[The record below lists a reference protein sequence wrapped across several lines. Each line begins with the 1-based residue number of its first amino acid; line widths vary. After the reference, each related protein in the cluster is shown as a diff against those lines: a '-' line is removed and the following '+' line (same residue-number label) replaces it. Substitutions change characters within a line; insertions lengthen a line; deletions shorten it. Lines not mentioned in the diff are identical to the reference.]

1 MKNKQIKAE
10 ISKRASKE
18 IKYGITEIKNILGS
32 NRGVNRQPLGS
43 DIEVETE
50 DLEDLKGF
58 LQKEE
63 SIVKNKE
70 VEIYND
76 KKIIERLDDDINKRI
91 RELESIVTPEEDQ
104 QSSASNK
111 VSEVLD
117 QLKIQKSQINIEKN
131 KVALSESKFNNQ
143 LKDCKK
149 LNDLIFEAQTLNK
162 KMKAVLNSES
172 QVKQTDNE
180 IRSKIILRSIKNE
193 IAYYIRAYRD
203 LEYSLPEHLSN
214 EPKFERSFTRSSYL
228 PY

>member
-63 SIVKNKE
+63 SIVKSKE

-91 RELESIVTPEEDQ
+91 RELEGIVTPEEDQ

-172 QVKQTDNE
+172 QAKQTDNE

>member
-76 KKIIERLDDDINKRI
+76 KKIIERLDEDINKRI